1 MRRIVTSKLTSKF
14 QATIPKEVRKSLHLA
29 AHDQII
35 YEITDDQVILR
46 KATPLD
52 FDYIKALQYTLTEWE
67 SEEDEN
73 AYKHL

>member
-1 MRRIVTSKLTSKF
+1 MHIVKAKLTSKF
-14 QATIPKEVRKSLHLA
+14 QATIPKEVRITLHLT
-29 AHDQII
+29 AHDQIV
-35 YEITDDQVILR
+35 YEINGDQVILR

-52 FDYIKALQYTLTEWE
+52 LDYLNALQYTLTEWE